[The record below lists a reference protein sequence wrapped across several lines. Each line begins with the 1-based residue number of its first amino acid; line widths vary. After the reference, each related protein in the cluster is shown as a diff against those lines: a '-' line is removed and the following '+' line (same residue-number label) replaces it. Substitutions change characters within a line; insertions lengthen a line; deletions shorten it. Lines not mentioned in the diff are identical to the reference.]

1 MEMSPAL
8 LAAMLAAVV
17 GGFVRGFAGFGG
29 ALIFS
34 PVAGAVLGPQLA
46 APIFLLMDYSLTLPM
61 VFRSLRICDWPTV
74 LPAALAGLITAPVGA
89 WLLANGD
96 PTMLRWVICIL
107 VILLLALIASGW
119 RYHGEPGRA
128 ASAGVGGVAG
138 LFGGIGQVS
147 GPPVIAFWM
156 SGPQPVITIR
166 ANMFAFFG
174 ILGLSSFTAY
184 FWNGLFTMAVLKF
197 VLVLVPLYAGSLFC
211 GGWLFRR
218 TDGANYRPL
227 AYVLVA
233 FAAFSSMPVFD
244 DLLR

>member
-1 MEMSPAL
+1 MEISPAL

-34 PVAGAVLGPQLA
+34 PVAGAVLGPQIA
-46 APIFLLMDYSLTLPM
+46 APLFFLMDYCLTVPI

-74 LPAALAGLITAPVGA
+74 LPAALAGLITAPIGA
-89 WLLANGD
+89 WLLATGD
-96 PTMLRWVICIL
+96 PIVLRWAICSL
-107 VILLLALIASGW
+107 VVLLLALIVSGW
-119 RYHGEPGRA
+119 RYTGTPRPGISA
-128 ASAGVGGVAG
+128 AVGGVAG
-138 LFGGIGQVS
+138 IFGGIGQVS

-174 ILGLSSFTAY
+174 ILGLSSSVAY
-184 FWNGLFTMAVLKF
+184 FFAGLFTFEVLKDLVF
-197 VLVLVPLYAGSLFC
+197 VAPLYAGALLT
-211 GGWLFRR
+211 GGWMFRR
-218 TDGANYRPL
+218 TNGANYRPL

-233 FAAFSSMPVFD
+233 VAAVSSMPAFD
-244 DLLR
+244 ELLR